1 MASNPTSRAAAAS
14 VPELRE
20 RMDRLNQRL
29 LGLIEQRA
37 RLAIRIGRAKQSLGM
52 PAADPQREQAMI
64 EHVLASAGETL
75 DPADL
80 ERVFRAIFKAS
91 RNAVVHDRRRTA
103 RSRTGRPRARSA
115 R

>member
-1 MASNPTSRAAAAS
+1 MASNRTSRAAAAS
-14 VPELRE
+14 VRELRK

-37 RLAIRIGRAKQSLGM
+37 RLAIRIGRAKESLGM
-52 PAADPQREQAMI
+52 PAADLERERAML
-64 EHVLASAGETL
+64 ERVLASAGATL

-91 RNAVVHDRRRTA
+91 RNAVVHDRRRTD
-103 RSRTGRPRARSA
+103 RRTGRRPPR
-115 R
+115 